1 MAKKISMKN
10 MLNDKYNNFVPSQKM
25 MELEFMD
32 TNIPTINYLISGRP
46 LTGGLPLSGK
56 ITTLYGVE
64 ACLADTTFISYD
76 LRSKQTGKR
85 FNKKGGTV
93 AHLYER
99 FHNICKDGRANKIDW
114 ENTIFYINSIDESTN
129 RIIRQPIADVVKTG
143 TQECFEVITKNY
155 GKRIETT
162 ANHKYYVG
170 NGEYKELSELK
181 VGDKVYIH
189 DNITNK
195 KEHKKDNRKYVNVK
209 YLPNGWTKVIN
220 GVTYY
225 SERISVLTYE
235 AYINNMEY
243 SDFIALLNDTS
254 KKDYIDTLKFVDK
267 TKYDI
272 HHIDKNPDNND
283 ISNLQLIEKSEH
295 YRLHAN
301 ENIENLSFI
310 VVEDEIA
317 SIKSVGMRDTYD
329 IKCFEPFNNY
339 IADGIVVHNCGKTT
353 LIGHVMRQALQ
364 KEIDVVFFDTESSVT
379 NRRLEQF
386 GIDPDDEHFMLYM
399 PDTMEN
405 VFDMIDTIY
414 DFRLSKGLQDEPCI
428 IVWDS
433 VAGTATQEMVERKAD
448 QKEIGSEAKVLARG
462 LKRVRP
468 KLRKMNAGFV
478 LINQARANTD
488 MYGDLFKMPGG
499 YALYHMSDLIIRVN
513 KLKQT
518 EDGMTVK
525 FTTPVKNRLFSP
537 FQNTLIQFDY
547 THGYTREAI
556 ITSFCEFLK
565 SIGILGS
572 AGSYCYLSS
581 DIDKLMKENNIS
593 EEEAKKQVKKFYLKD
608 FSAQL
613 AENNEYFN
621 ELRKYS
627 EEYVNKHISHV
638 TSVLHDEEAEQLG
651 TTMAQQ
657 ADSHKAEFEE
667 E

>member
-64 ACLADTTFISYD
+64 AA
-76 LRSKQTGKR
+76 
-85 FNKKGGTV
+85 
-93 AHLYER
+93 
-99 FHNICKDGRANKIDW
+99 
-114 ENTIFYINSIDESTN
+114 
-129 RIIRQPIADVVKTG
+129 
-143 TQECFEVITKNY
+143 
-155 GKRIETT
+155 
-162 ANHKYYVG
+162 
-170 NGEYKELSELK
+170 
-181 VGDKVYIH
+181 
-189 DNITNK
+189 
-195 KEHKKDNRKYVNVK
+195 
-209 YLPNGWTKVIN
+209 
-220 GVTYY
+220 
-225 SERISVLTYE
+225 
-235 AYINNMEY
+235 
-243 SDFIALLNDTS
+243 
-254 KKDYIDTLKFVDK
+254 
-267 TKYDI
+267 
-272 HHIDKNPDNND
+272 
-283 ISNLQLIEKSEH
+283 
-295 YRLHAN
+295 
-301 ENIENLSFI
+301 
-310 VVEDEIA
+310 
-317 SIKSVGMRDTYD
+317 
-329 IKCFEPFNNY
+329 
-339 IADGIVVHNCGKTT
+339 GKTT
-353 LIGHVMRQALQ
+353 LIGHVMRIALE
-364 KEIDVVFFDTESSVT
+364 KGIDVVFFDTESSVT

-414 DFRLSKGLQDEPCI
+414 DFRMSKGLQDEACI

-433 VAGTATQEMVERKAD
+433 IAGTATQEMVERKAD

-488 MYGDLFKMPGG
+488 AYGDLFKMPGG

-513 KLKQT
+513 KLKQS

-547 THGYTREAI
+547 NHGYTREAI

-565 SIGILGS
+565 SIGILGT
-572 AGSYCYLSS
+572 AGAYCYLSS

-613 AENNEYFN
+613 AEDNEYFN